1 MSADLG
7 SSRSSTVTFLINKSA
22 GRKTKQLGNS
32 NNKRRTLSWVL
43 IIQEETSQGIFAPKS
58 SAVVQNNMFYD
69 NLQFFSQSETRMF
82 KTTAHIMNYMKLV
95 IPKHSLYWS
104 IHTKD
109 ESKRGTV
116 FAFIFGVN

>member
-43 IIQEETSQGIFAPKS
+43 IIQEATSQGIFAPKS

-109 ESKRGTV
+109 ESKSRTT